1 MNDQPAALAWFITG
15 ASQGLGRRLC
25 EYALEHGET
34 VTATTR
40 NRDALADL
48 ADTYPK
54 RLTIEQLDLVDAR
67 DVETVIPRVLAT
79 GRRVDVVVNNAG
91 YAVIGASEEQTDEE
105 IHRQLRTMLLAPIQ
119 ISRAVLG
126 PMRAQGGGR
135 IIQISS
141 FGGQMGFP
149 GGTGYHT
156 AKWGLEGFTES
167 LSREVAEFGIFCTI
181 VQPGAIR
188 TNFGSNIVY
197 ANASPD
203 YRDSAVAQM
212 RQYVSSADDATYTGD
227 PAKLAQA
234 IFDTTRTTAPP
245 LRLTLGADA
254 YRNIN
259 DALSERLRA
268 LRAQEE
274 LAHAVAITASGT
286 SRRRC

>member
-1 MNDQPAALAWFITG
+1 MNSRPPWRG
-15 ASQGLGRRLC
+15 SSPGRRRVWADACC
-25 EYALEHGET
+25 ECALEHGDT

-40 NRDALADL
+40 DRNALADL
-48 ADTYPK
+48 ADTYPD
-54 RLTIEQLDLVDAR
+54 RLTVEQLDLVDAR
-67 DVETVIPRVLAT
+67 DVDTVIRRVLAA
-79 GRRVDVVVNNAG
+79 GRRVDVAVNNAG
-91 YAVIGASEEQTDEE
+91 YAVIGAAEEQTDEE
-105 IHRQLRTMLLAPIQ
+105 VHRQLRTMLLAPIQ

-141 FGGQMGFP
+141 FAGQTGYP
-149 GGTGYHT
+149 GGTGYHA

-167 LSREVAEFGIFCTI
+167 LSQEVAEFGIFCTI
-181 VQPGAIR
+181 VQPGATR

-203 YRDSAVAQM
+203 YRDSAVDHFRTYA
-212 RQYVSSADDATYTGD
+212 STADDATYTGD

-234 IFDTTRTTAPP
+234 IFDTTRTNPPP
-245 LRLTLGADA
+245 LRLALGADA
-254 YRNIN
+254 YRNIS

-274 LAHAVAITASGT
+274 LAHAVAITELVN
-286 SRRRC
+286 